1 MQDLGS
7 FSKSGGGPSATQQAY
22 DAIRQLILTGALQ
35 PGEKLKIERLRETLG
50 LGASPVREALS
61 LLTSDHLV
69 DRIDQRGFRAAET
82 SGDDFQSI
90 LNLRCLLEENAIR
103 QSIANGDAAWEDRL
117 VLAHHRMTKTPR
129 EHATF
134 EAMHKAFHMALLDAC
149 GSPILLKFCSQLYD
163 LNIRYR
169 FIAGRGMSYGQRNVA
184 DEHKA
189 ILDAAVERDAD
200 LASARLLKHYLGT
213 GQFLV
218 DALSD

>member
-7 FSKSGGGPSATQQAY
+7 FSKSNGGPSATQQAY
-22 DAIRQLILTGALQ
+22 DAIRQLILTGDLQ

-69 DRIDQRGFRAAET
+69 ERLDQRGFRAAAT

-90 LNLRCLLEENAIR
+90 LNLRCLLEESAIR
-103 QSIANGDAAWEDRL
+103 QSIAHADTAWEDRL
-117 VLAHHRMTKTPR
+117 VLAHHRMAKTPR
-129 EHATF
+129 DVTPEF
-134 EAMHKAFHMALLDAC
+134 EARHKAFHMALLDNC

-169 FIAGRGMSYGQRNVA
+169 FIAGRGISYGKRNVA
-184 DEHKA
+184 DEHTS
-189 ILDAAVERDAD
+189 ILNAAVERDAE
-200 LASARLLKHYLGT
+200 LASVRL
-213 GQFLV
+213 
-218 DALSD
+218 